1 MIKRARLS
9 GEESVSVFDD
19 QRAATH
25 VTVNPQVLHE
35 SIDGEVIA
43 IDLASGT
50 YYSLRGSA
58 ADIWQLLLDT
68 GGATPGELVRELETR
83 YDKGIGE
90 HGPSVT
96 RFLAQLEQEGLVMA
110 EEPQEERGTAIRIA
124 ERNDSL
130 PRSFEPPQLEKYTD
144 MQDLVLL
151 DPVHE
156 VDQGGWPR
164 AAGTAADGASA

>member
-1 MIKRARLS
+1 
-9 GEESVSVFDD
+9 VFDD
-19 QRAATH
+19 QRAGTY

-43 IDLASGT
+43 IDLATGT

-68 GGATPGELVRELETR
+68 GGATPGELVRELEAR
-83 YDKGIGE
+83 YDDGISDHE
-90 HGPSVT
+90 SSVT
-96 RFLAQLEQEGLVMA
+96 RFLAQLEQEGLLTA
-110 EEPQEERGTAIRIA
+110 DEPQAERSAAVPIA
-124 ERNDSL
+124 ERNGIL
-130 PRSFEPPQLEKYTD
+130 RRSFEPPQLEKYTD

-156 VDQGGWPR
+156 VDQSGWPR
-164 AAGTAADGASA
+164 AAETAAGGSSA